1 MKSTA
6 GLVLV
11 FACTTLLAAP
21 GPKGTVPKASSTN
34 YARHVEYDGVS
45 VGATLLT
52 PEQARKTFV
61 SDVNRCCAIVELAF
75 YPPKGKAFDLS
86 LNDFVLRVIGT
97 DTAAKPSSAK
107 VVAASLQKK
116 AAKDRDIAVSP
127 TVGVGYGNNGYDPVT
142 GRNGGGVYQQMGVNV
157 GVGNG
162 GPNPPSTDKDR
173 SAMEA
178 ELSEKGVPEGT
189 TSAPV
194 AGYLYFPV
202 ASRKKGT
209 AYQLEY
215 TINGQ
220 KVLLALP

>member
-1 MKSTA
+1 MKSNS
-6 GLVLV
+6 GLALI
-11 FACTTLLAAP
+11 FACATVLAAP
-21 GPKGTVPKASSTN
+21 GPKGTVPKASSSN
-34 YARHVEYDGVS
+34 YSRHAEYDGAS

-61 SDVNRCCAIVELAF
+61 SDVNRCCAVIEFAY
-75 YPPKGKAFDLS
+75 YPPKGKPTDLS

-127 TVGVGYGNNGYDPVT
+127 SVGVGYGNNGYDPVT
-142 GRNGGGVYQQMGVNV
+142 GRNGGGLYQQAGVSV

-162 GPNPPSTDKDR
+162 GPNPASTDKDR
-173 SAMEA
+173 SAMET

-202 ASRKKGT
+202 ASRKKGA
-209 AYQLEY
+209 AYELEY

-220 KVLLALP
+220 KVSLALP